1 MITLFEAAKL
11 NPGEVLRN
19 TVIEHFARTSDL
31 LRATQFINVDGGA
44 YVYNMEGSL
53 PGVAFRGVGEGYTA
67 SAGIMNP
74 ETERL
79 RISGG
84 DLDVDLATLKMTS
97 EDVRGAHELK
107 KVKALSLTI
116 GAKMINGD
124 STVDP
129 REFDGLRVR
138 IQGDQLL
145 DAKDSSPTNG
155 GDPLTITKLRD
166 LIDQVDDP
174 THLIMSK
181 KMRNLLS
188 AAATDPSIGGY
199 ITYSVDEFGRR
210 VTQFDGLPIVV
221 VDYDANGDQIVDFN
235 EVGAGGS
242 TATATSIY
250 CVNMGDEGVVGLQ
263 NGIMEVRD
271 LGELQERPVMRT
283 RVEWLV
289 GMAVMHGRAAARLR
303 GISNAAVTK

>member
-1 MITLFEAAKL
+1 VITLFEASKL
-11 NPGEVLRN
+11 NSGEVLRN

-31 LRATQFINVDGGA
+31 LRVTQFLNVDGGA

-124 STVDP
+124 STADP
-129 REFDGLRVR
+129 REFDGLRIR

-145 DAKDSSPTNG
+145 ENGATDG
-155 GDPLTITKLRD
+155 GDALKISNLRD

-188 AAATDPSIGGY
+188 AAATDPNIGGY
-199 ITYSVDEFGRR
+199 ITFAQDEFGRR

-221 VDYDANGDQIVDFN
+221 IDYDAQGNQIVSFD
-235 EVGAGGS
+235 EVGAGGA

-250 CVNMGDEGVVGLQ
+250 CVNMSDEGVVGLQ
-263 NGIMEVRD
+263 NGMMEVRD
-271 LGELQERPVMRT
+271 LGELQSAPVLRT

-289 GMAVMHGRAAARLR
+289 GMAVMHGRAASRLR
-303 GISNAAVTK
+303 GIANAAVVK